1 MEYREWVECNWGE
14 PAVVSFIPQPLPD
27 LPKTQPTYASIANRF
42 NQNQTMDNPAQNG
55 RKYFIDVSKMRM
67 RPLSRSQSNVESLVT
82 QYSGMDDGTD
92 PFAPRPSSSDSLV
105 ALSSGLTL
113 DLNSGFSLSNY
124 KGSVSANS
132 PTAAPPKKSKENS
145 TSPDLSE
152 VVRASSTQVFN
163 SPTYK
168 VSYSGVIK
176 SAPSANT
183 NSSLLKSEPVSKNSN
198 AEKNM
203 DHKGHFFNSANG
215 NQQDEVNNKAVSM
228 VSVM

>member
-14 PAVVSFIPQPLPD
+14 TTVVSQPQPD
-27 LPKTQPTYASIANRF
+27 IPKAQPTYASIANRF
-42 NQNQTMDNPAQNG
+42 TRNQTMDYPAQNG
-55 RKYFIDVSKMRM
+55 RKYFIDVSKTRM
-67 RPLSRSQSNVESLVT
+67 RPLSRSHSNVESLVT
-82 QYSGMDDGTD
+82 RYSGMDDGTD

-113 DLNSGFSLSNY
+113 DLNSSFSLSNY

-183 NSSLLKSEPVSKNSN
+183 NSSLLKSEPVSKISN

-203 DHKGHFFNSANG
+203 DHKGHFLNSANG